1 MQNLRYL
8 KKVRDMII
16 DARSAMIESRQYRQW
31 YDDLADIE
39 KATVDYSCGY
49 QSRSLRIAEQLEW
62 RYYAPSKT
70 K

>member
-16 DARSAMIESRQYRQW
+16 DARSAMIQSRQYRQW

-39 KATVDYSCGY
+39 KATVDYS
-49 QSRSLRIAEQLEW
+49 
-62 RYYAPSKT
+62 
-70 K
+70 